1 MKVLAAGRAISRFSL
16 REGRSMHWKTQSSTT
31 LPPDTST
38 LGLALDSESPF
49 ADELLPLN
57 FAGEEKQSFD
67 PAFQTLPSEANQ
79 ELAFLL
85 REVHNLAQQ
94 RQVKTFVEFV
104 LPIID
109 KHLARAA

>member
-1 MKVLAAGRAISRFSL
+1 
-16 REGRSMHWKTQSSTT
+16 MHWKTQSSTT

-49 ADELLPLN
+49 ADEVLPLN
-57 FAGEEKQSFD
+57 LAREEKRSLD
-67 PAFQTLPSEANQ
+67 HFQTLLSKSNV
-79 ELAFLL
+79 ELASPL

-94 RQVKTFVEFV
+94 RHIKSLVEFV